1 MQTLLIKLI
10 DHKQTN
16 LRIFE
21 IFNSSDYEVS
31 PTIANYI
38 LKAESNQKGEDA
50 NKEIKEDISTH
61 HFPKSSYLLKGQ
73 GPQV

>member
-38 LKAESNQKGEDA
+38 VKAESNQKGEDA
-50 NKEIKEDISTH
+50 NKEIK
-61 HFPKSSYLLKGQ
+61 
-73 GPQV
+73 